1 MHCTDNAKSW
11 ILATIPKSEPGADA
25 RKHAVSGNPTVDL
38 VVWALAD
45 LVSGQTPYHIVS
57 FDLSFT
63 HHPASLFF

>member
-1 MHCTDNAKSW
+1 MHCTDNAKYW

-45 LVSGQTPYHIVS
+45 LVSWQTPYHI
-57 FDLSFT
+57 F
-63 HHPASLFF
+63 H